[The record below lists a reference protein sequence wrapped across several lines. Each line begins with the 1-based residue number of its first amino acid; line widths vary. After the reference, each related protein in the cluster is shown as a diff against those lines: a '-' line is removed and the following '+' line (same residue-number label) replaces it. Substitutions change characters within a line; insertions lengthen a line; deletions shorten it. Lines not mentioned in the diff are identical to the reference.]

1 MPPVVQHK
9 SQLRGNKYIHQVTL
23 WMSSDGDVQMMFW
36 VKDAPP
42 LQATPQEQA
51 SRRGLAQEKTIVHRS
66 HDGRNVIREHRVL
79 AKL

>member
-1 MPPVVQHK
+1 VQHK
-9 SQLRGNKYIHQVTL
+9 TQLGGNKYIHQVTV

-42 LQATPQEQA
+42 PEAAPQGQ
-51 SRRGLAQEKTIVHRS
+51 SIRRRLERQVKIVKRG
-66 HDGRNVIREHRVL
+66 HDGRNIIKEHRVL

>member
-1 MPPVVQHK
+1 MQHK
-9 SQLRGNKYIHQVTL
+9 TQLGGNKYIYQVTL

-42 LQATPQEQA
+42 PQAVPQGQ
-51 SRRGLAQEKTIVHRS
+51 SVRKGPMPVVKVTKRS
-66 HDGRNVIREHRVL
+66 QDGKNIIREHRLL